1 MAGILSSPSGI
12 RKRPSNPNLWKR
24 NVMKKARTSGI
35 EYKSIYTGKVVAA
48 RSLGQPCNCDKNC
61 FTAIGEDNMKTIHLD
76 YWHLANQDLQTSFL
90 QSHIVDVAIKRRYT
104 QDQGKFRSCQRLY
117 HLTVN
122 GTKVVVC
129 KTAFANILGIG
140 RNRIDHA
147 YKSKTPS
154 ACLIPDQRGKNE
166 KKKRIS
172 QEKMQ
177 LVKSH
182 INSIPVTGS
191 HYRRSDLSNAK
202 YIEASVTSKRQLYE
216 FYKVS
221 HNYHFKFKFF
231 FF

>member
-1 MAGILSSPSGI
+1 
-12 RKRPSNPNLWKR
+12 
-24 NVMKKARTSGI
+24 
-35 EYKSIYTGKVVAA
+35 
-48 RSLGQPCNCDKNC
+48 
-61 FTAIGEDNMKTIHLD
+61 MKTIHLD
-76 YWHLANQDLQTSFL
+76 YWQLANHDLQTSFI
-90 QSHIVDVAIKRRYT
+90 QCHIDDVPIKRRYT
-104 QDQGKFRSCQRLY
+104 QEPGKFRSCQRLY

-140 RNRIDHA
+140 INRIDHA

-154 ACLIPDQRGKNE
+154 ACLILDQRGKNE

-191 HYRRSDLSNAK
+191 HYRRNDLSNAK
-202 YIEASVTSKRQLYE
+202 YIESSVTSKRQLYGL
-216 FYKVS
+216 YKVS

-231 FF
+231 CFY